1 MTDRCLNPQTLAAFA
16 DRTLPRAEIPA
27 VLAHLEECP
36 DCMSVLKAA
45 VDLRE
50 ENRVPDRRWLAVAA
64 AVALLAISAFL
75 LRRMVAPTGVE
86 RLVRLAP
93 QSARTVEA
101 RLSGAFA
108 YAPYRGPLRGSA
120 ESTPQRMKLV
130 GATGELVER
139 ADADPTP
146 AAQHAAGLGL
156 VLVDQPEQAIARLRT
171 AAEHSP
177 ADAASWNDLAAAEY
191 ATALQQHR
199 ASLYPVALAHADR
212 ALRIDPKRG
221 EALFNRALILE
232 RLGLTQ
238 AAREAWDRFLAADP
252 SSPWSAE
259 AREHRSRLSA
269 STSDLLFQGDR
280 PLLESAASRGDA
292 ATVARLVREY
302 PQQSRSWGEAEYL
315 GRWGEAEATVAGT
328 AVAVDARTVEDG
340 RPRLSVTS
348 RMHGTGEGACPPH
361 CFEVRTQL
369 ASTTSG
375 DSADAARQLATAR
388 AIGEAL
394 VAYSGESL
402 LRDAVAAIDHAAPE
416 QRARLARAH
425 ALYRRARMAY
435 GRHDLVAAEPEL
447 RAAAAQFEA
456 AHSPMA
462 LAARY
467 FAACARFDG
476 NDAVTARR
484 ELEALS
490 AETHSPALG
499 AQVRWELAL
508 CTILDED
515 WSASETLLRE
525 AAGTFATLGERSN
538 LAVMKTLL
546 AATLISLG
554 RPDEGWTL
562 RAEAFAIQSGEGRG
576 EHVALSIGDA
586 ARIELRTGRRESA
599 AALLELEEAAHR
611 AAGDDVQLSNALVR
625 HASMLDGDA
634 ASRVARLAAVVAERI
649 ADPALRARAIAD
661 ARFAEGTA
669 VVQSSP
675 GVAFALLSEAVEHYR
690 GTGKSFYLPEALL
703 ARARASLRSGDAGA
717 AVRDLE
723 AGIGETD
730 RHRAVVSGNVTGTG
744 VLDAR
749 RALLDELI
757 PLLLDRRDPE
767 GAFAAA
773 QRTHAEF
780 ASGEGVAEP
789 LPCGGQ
795 APSPVQLLRDR
806 GRNDEPCPPRTGVI
820 AAEVATLQRKLAGSG
835 AMVLEL
841 VVLPREV
848 IAFAVTE
855 AGLEVTRRTVNRETL
870 TALAGRD
877 DDDALR
883 QLHELLIRPAE
894 ASLAHA
900 RELIVIADAALQ
912 NVPFGALLDGSNRR
926 LLESLPVATALRAA
940 TLERAEHA
948 GAPHSVVVVSLPT
961 GEGNGTS
968 LPEAETEL
976 ASAGSYYG
984 NVRTLGSETASL
996 AALRELARGAD
1007 VIHIAGHTERQPGAG
1022 DPALLFRGPGPAAE
1036 RVPWTRIAATDL
1048 GSAIVVLAACET
1060 LRVPPSPSGHALS
1073 LGGGFLAAGATAA
1086 IGTLTPIPDNDARD
1100 LFRAIHRQLAAGR
1113 SPAAALQQ
1121 TQLDAIRDEAHG
1133 HVTAW
1138 RSLAVLTN
1146 RIDVLIDPHN
1156 SLHNRRSD
1164 L

>member
-1 MTDRCLNPQTLAAFA
+1 
-16 DRTLPRAEIPA
+16 
-27 VLAHLEECP
+27 
-36 DCMSVLKAA
+36 
-45 VDLRE
+45 
-50 ENRVPDRRWLAVAA
+50 AVAA

-75 LRRMVAPTGVE
+75 LRRMVAPAGIE

-108 YAPYRGPLRGSA
+108 YAPYRGPLRGTA

-130 GATGELVER
+130 GAAGELVER
-139 ADADPTP
+139 ADADPSP

-156 VLVDQPEQAIARLRT
+156 VLVDQPEQAIARLRS
-171 AAEHSP
+171 AAEHAP

-199 ASLYPVALAHADR
+199 TSLYPLALAHTDR
-212 ALRIDPKRG
+212 ALRIDPKRS

-259 AREHRSRLSA
+259 AREHRNRLSG
-269 STSDLLFQGDR
+269 STSDLLFQRDR
-280 PLLESAASRGDA
+280 LLLESAAARGDA
-292 ATVARLVREY
+292 STVARLVREY

-315 GRWGEAEATVAGT
+315 GGWGEAATGNVGGG
-328 AVAVDARTVEDG
+328 AVRPRTVEDG
-340 RPRLSVTS
+340 QSGPSPRL
-348 RMHGTGEGACPPH
+348 RMHGTGEGTCPPH
-361 CFEVRTQL
+361 CSEAGTQRVSASSDDSFE
-369 ASTTSG
+369 
-375 DSADAARQLATAR
+375 AARQLATAR
-388 AIGEAL
+388 ATGEAL

-402 LRDAVAAIDHAAPE
+402 LRDAVAAIDRASAE

-435 GRHDLVAAEPEL
+435 GRHDLAVAEPEL

-484 ELEALS
+484 ELGALS
-490 AETHSPALG
+490 AETRYAALG

-525 AAGTFATLGERSN
+525 AAGTFATLDERSN

-586 ARIELRTGRRESA
+586 ARMELRTGRRESA

-625 HASMLDGDA
+625 HASMLDGDT

-649 ADPALRARAIAD
+649 GDPALRARALAD
-661 ARFAEGTA
+661 ARFAEGAA
-669 VVQSSP
+669 VVQSNP

-703 ARARASLRSGDAGA
+703 ARARASLRNGDGDA

-723 AGIGETD
+723 AGVGEVD
-730 RHRAVVSGNVTGTG
+730 RHRTVVSGNVTGTG

-773 QRTHAEF
+773 ERAHSGF
-780 ASGEGVAEP
+780 AAGESVGESW
-789 LPCGGQ
+789 PCGGEP
-795 APSPVQLLRDR
+795 PSPVQPSRDR
-806 GRNDEPCPPRTGVI
+806 GRSDGPCPPDGILTV
-820 AAEVATLQRKLAGSG
+820 ADVATLQRKLAGSG
-835 AMVLEL
+835 ATVLEL
-841 VVLPREV
+841 AALPREV

-855 AGLEVTRRTVNRETL
+855 AGLEVTRRTADRETL
-870 TALAGRD
+870 TALAGRG

-883 QLHELLIRPAE
+883 QLYELLIRPAE

-900 RELIVIADAALQ
+900 RELIVVADAALQ
-912 NVPFGALLDGSNRR
+912 NVPFGALLDATNRR
-926 LLESLPVATALRAA
+926 LLESLPVATALRAG
-940 TLERAEHA
+940 TLERAQHG
-948 GAPHSVVVVSLPT
+948 GAPRSVVVVSLPT
-961 GEGNGTS
+961 GEGNGTA

-976 ASAGSYYG
+976 ASAGSYYRS
-984 NVRTLGSETASL
+984 VRTLGGETASL

-1036 RVPWTRIAATDL
+1036 RVPWTRIAASDL
-1048 GSAIVVLAACET
+1048 GPAIVVLAACET
-1060 LRVPPSPSGHALS
+1060 LRVPPSTSGHALS

-1100 LFRAIHRQLAAGR
+1100 LFRAVHRQLAAGR
-1113 SPAAALQQ
+1113 SAAAALQQ
-1121 TQLDAIRDEAHG
+1121 TQLDAIRDEARG

-1146 RIDVLIDPHN
+1146 RIDDAD
-1156 SLHNRRSD
+1156 RRSD